1 MARREY
7 CILLVNPHP
16 SVTLFLILAT
26 KCQTDLKEEENEE
39 FVRLYKKGKGEGAV
53 AEDAY
58 KAIPKFYFKVVI
70 QNALLPTSCQRYKIT
85 SISSSHR
92 FLGDGLG

>member
-1 MARREY
+1 MYRTIKYFFHWPEY
-7 CILLVNPHP
+7 CILLVTPHP
-16 SVTLFLILAT
+16 TVTLFLILAT

-58 KAIPKFYFKVVI
+58 KTIPKFYFKVVI
-70 QNALLPTSCQRYKIT
+70 QNGFIVLHHAKGIK
-85 SISSSHR
+85 
-92 FLGDGLG
+92 